1 MRYQKGVS
9 MVDVMK
15 ILDRVKAL
23 QEFEVTAEVPNE
35 FRLYGAVPFDFK
47 IENKV
52 MTAKI
57 LAASLDEAMYR
68 MDCFLFGIS
77 E

>member
-1 MRYQKGVS
+1 

-23 QEFEVTAEVPNE
+23 QEFEVTAEVPDE
-35 FRLYGAVPFDFK
+35 FRLNGVIPFDFK
-47 IENKV
+47 IEGKV

>member
-1 MRYQKGVS
+1 

-35 FRLYGAVPFDFK
+35 FRLYGVIPFDFK
-47 IENKV
+47 IEGKI

-57 LAASLDEAMYR
+57 LAANLDEAMYR

>member
-1 MRYQKGVS
+1 

-15 ILDRVKAL
+15 VINRVKAL
-23 QEFEVTAEVPNE
+23 QQFEVTAEVPNE
-35 FRLYGAVPFDFK
+35 FRLYGTIPFDFS
-47 IENKV
+47 IEGKV

-57 LAASLDEAMYR
+57 LAANLDEAMYR
-68 MDCFLFGIS
+68 MDCFLFGID